1 MMSNASRRFPLLVT
15 LVCVTLPLM
24 FAATD
29 LAGQQSSQDPNV
41 IYDPALFSALEYRM
55 IGPYRGGRSTA
66 VTGVPDRPHTYYQG
80 TTGGGVWKTIDDGQT
95 WENISDGYFGGS
107 IGAVAVATSDQNVIY
122 VGTGSACIRG
132 NTSTGHGV
140 YKSTDGGKTWVF
152 IGLPEAGQ
160 VGQIVVHPNNADL
173 VYVAALGH
181 PFGKNPERGV
191 YRSSDGGAT
200 WELVLFAS
208 DSTGA
213 VALSMNP
220 QNPREIYAGMWRAE
234 RKPWSLLSGST
245 DGGVFK
251 TTDGGDNWKKLAG
264 GLPTG
269 LAGRIGVTVSPANPD
284 RVWVLI
290 EAEPDGGVYRSD
302 DAGETWTRTN
312 SENKLRQRA
321 WYYTHIIADPK
332 DEHTVY
338 ALNTGFYRS
347 VDGGRTFQGFSV
359 PHGDVHDLWIN
370 PNDPNL
376 MVVADDGGAQVSV
389 NGAKSWS
396 TMYNQPTAEL
406 YDVVADNA
414 FPYRVYGA
422 QQDNTTISL
431 LGWFSTNT
439 LHPKQHWYS
448 VGGCETG
455 PIALHPDYPNT
466 VYAGCYGGVI
476 DRFDRDDDQIR
487 NVVIYPQMQLGE
499 AGKNLRYRFQ
509 WVAPMA
515 VSPHD
520 PDVVYHGSQHVHRS
534 MDRGISWETI
544 SPDLT
549 TDTPEHQEYSGGPI
563 NHDITGVEIYN
574 TVFSITVSPHSPDV
588 VWAGTDDGRLHVT
601 RDNGATWQDVTPN
614 NMPQYGTVDLIDVS
628 PHQAGVAYVAVQK
641 FRFDDFAPYIFKTD
655 NYGESWARLTDGT
668 NGIPGNHAV
677 RAVREDRVRQGMLYA
692 GTEFGM
698 YVSFNDGR
706 NWQSLQL
713 NLPITPVTGMEQRH
727 DDIII
732 STQGR
737 SFWVLDDVTPLRQI
751 TDAVAGTSVHLYEPR
766 DAYRVNSGGGSRGG
780 IAPERLPGKALI
792 HYYLGDVPAEP
803 ITLEILDASGGV
815 VRTFSSDSAT
825 AAENN
830 ESPISADAGMSRATW
845 DVMYP
850 GIDPVEGTVLW
861 GYSGGVKAPPA
872 TYQVRLTANGE
883 TLTQSFEVLKDPRLD
898 HVTQRDFDEQFRLSI
913 AVRDTLN
920 QMYAAIRQTQS
931 VSDQVVSAMER
942 VEEAGLTDE
951 FGGIADT
958 ITAGLTDVEE
968 AMTQTKNQSGQDPI
982 RFAPMLDSQFLSL
995 YEYVT
1000 GVDGYRYGGAEGR
1013 PTQGAIDLFAD
1024 LNLRW
1029 VVLRDR
1035 LSVIL
1040 NSDVNEFNELL
1051 RNNGVPGVTV
1061 PGRGRDLIP

>member
-1 MMSNASRRFPLLVT
+1 MQHLSKRIPVLVFIAC
-15 LVCVTLPLM
+15 L
-24 FAATD
+24 AAPMLFSSTD

-41 IYDPALFSALEYRM
+41 VYAPALFSALEYRM

-66 VTGVPDRPHTYYQG
+66 VAGVPDRPHTYYQG
-80 TTGGGVWKTIDDGQT
+80 TTGGGVWKTTDDGQT

-107 IGAVAVATSDQNVIY
+107 IGAVAVAGSDRNVIY

-132 NTSTGHGV
+132 NTSTGHGM
-140 YKSTDGGKTWVF
+140 YKSTDEGKTWEF
-152 IGLPEAGQ
+152 IGLPDAGQ
-160 VGQIVVHPNNADL
+160 VGQMVVHPNNPDL

-191 YRSSDGGAT
+191 YRSSDGGDT

-234 RKPWSLLSGST
+234 RKPWTLLSGST

-251 TTDGGDNWKKLAG
+251 TTDGGDTWTKLGG
-264 GLPTG
+264 GLPAG
-269 LAGRIGVTVSPANPD
+269 MAGRVAVSVSPANPD

-347 VDGGRTFQGFSV
+347 VDGGRTFQSFSV

-389 NGAKSWS
+389 NGAQSWS
-396 TMYNQPTAEL
+396 TMYNQATAEL
-406 YDVVADNA
+406 YDVVVDNA

-422 QQDNTTISL
+422 QQDNTTISV
-431 LGWFSTNT
+431 LGGYSTNT

-476 DRFDRDDDQIR
+476 DRFDRDDAQVR

-499 AGKNLRYRFQ
+499 AGKNMRYRFQ

-515 VSPHD
+515 VSAHD
-520 PDVVYHGSQHVHRS
+520 PNVVYHGSQHVHRS
-534 MDRGISWETI
+534 MDRGVSWETI

-574 TVFSITVSPHSPDV
+574 TVFSITVSPHTPDV
-588 VWAGTDDGRLHVT
+588 FWAGTDDGRVHIT
-601 RDNGATWQDVTPN
+601 RDNGANWQDVTPN
-614 NMPQYGTVDLIDVS
+614 DMPQYGTVDLIDVS
-628 PHQAGVAYVAVQK
+628 PHQVGVAYVAVQK
-641 FRFDDFAPYIFKTD
+641 YRFDDFAPYIFKTD
-655 NYGESWARLTDGT
+655 NYGDSWSLLTDGR
-668 NGIPGNHAV
+668 NGIPANHAV
-677 RAVREDRVRQGMLYA
+677 RAVREDRVRQGLLYA

-713 NLPITPVTGMEQRH
+713 NLPVTPITGMEQMH
-727 DDIII
+727 DDIIV

-751 TDAVAGTSVHLYEPR
+751 TDAVADAAVHLFEPR
-766 DAYRVNSGGGSRGG
+766 PAYRVNSGGSNGD
-780 IAPERLPGKALI
+780 IDPEPLPGKALI
-792 HYYLGDVPAEP
+792 HYYLSDSPEET
-803 ITLEILDASGGV
+803 ITLEVLDVNGEV
-815 VRTFSSDSAT
+815 VRSFSSDSAT
-825 AAENN
+825 ADENN
-830 ESPISADAGMSRATW
+830 ETPISADAGMNRATW
-845 DVMYP
+845 DLMYP
-850 GIDPVEGTVLW
+850 GLDPVEGTVLW
-861 GYSGGVKAPPA
+861 GFGGGVKAPPG

-883 TLTQSFEVLKDPRLD
+883 VQTQSFEVLKDPRLEQ
-898 HVTQRDFDEQFRLSI
+898 VTQRDFEEQFRLAI
-913 AVRDTLN
+913 AIRDTLN
-920 QMYAAIRQTQS
+920 QVYDAIRQTKLART
-931 VSDQVVSAMER
+931 QVAAAMER
-942 VEEAGLTDE
+942 VGELGLVEE
-951 FGGIADT
+951 FGGVADT
-958 ITAGLTDVEE
+958 ITTDLSEVEQTL
-968 AMTQTKNQSGQDPI
+968 MQTKNQSGQDPI
-982 RFAPMLDSQFLSL
+982 RFAPMLDNQYVAL

-1013 PTQGAIDLFAD
+1013 PTQGAVDLFAD

-1029 VVLRDR
+1029 IVLRDQ
-1035 LSVIL
+1035 LQVIF
-1040 NSDVNEFNELL
+1040 NSDINEFNAMLQHA
-1051 RNNGVPGVTV
+1051 GVPAVTV
-1061 PGRGRDLIP
+1061 PDIVRELIP